1 MPLLQTAR
9 RCQYSSNNK
18 MTPHDAVQ
26 CEEWQHS
33 YVGLRQLSRAAGW
46 TICQSI
52 SYNNK
57 RFIFVFSETSG
68 CSEPDQSGGIYFS
81 RVKRSERKA
90 DRSAV
95 SVHSHFHTAHCST
108 DQSVRLYPVPDKLSN
123 VATGNLQSAATH
135 LMNDAH
141 TRSSEILMT
150 KINTHPVLLLQ
161 IVTVRLTVMSCRFG
175 SYALLQ
181 LRSAR
186 AYTRQTL
193 LCLPPNASPKLCR
206 SSIDSDVITQLFSW
220 RMELWISRLTATHL
234 VADRYTN
241 LTVHSFSHFM

>member
-18 MTPHDAVQ
+18 MTSHDAVQ

-68 CSEPDQSGGIYFS
+68 CSGARSVWYSMGDGSYFS

-108 DQSVRLYPVPDKLSN
+108 DRSVRLYPVPDKLSN

-141 TRSSEILMT
+141 TRSSEILRT
-150 KINTHPVLLLQ
+150 
-161 IVTVRLTVMSCRFG
+161 
-175 SYALLQ
+175 
-181 LRSAR
+181 
-186 AYTRQTL
+186 
-193 LCLPPNASPKLCR
+193 
-206 SSIDSDVITQLFSW
+206 
-220 RMELWISRLTATHL
+220 
-234 VADRYTN
+234 
-241 LTVHSFSHFM
+241 